1 MTKDKIISFTKKY
14 RNDII
19 LIAALLVISL
29 VVLLVVNL
37 TKDEGAY
44 AEVAI
49 NGDVVGKYSLDVD
62 GVYSLNGGT
71 NTLTIENGVAYMS
84 YSNCPDHV
92 CENIQ
97 FHHEKQNL
105 RYPLSFLVQFSYLKI
120 TRLILLST
128 LNYMY
133 VKVAVKNQDRRT

>member
-62 GVYSLNGGT
+62 GVYLLNGGT

-92 CENIQ
+92 CENIGKVKYVG
-97 FHHEKQNL
+97 ET
-105 RYPLSFLVQFSYLKI
+105 I
-120 TRLILLST
+120 TCLPNRITITIVGKS
-128 LNYMY
+128 
-133 VKVAVKNQDRRT
+133 DDSIDFIS

>member
-29 VVLLVVNL
+29 VVLLIVNL

-92 CENIQ
+92 CENIGKVKYVG
-97 FHHEKQNL
+97 ET
-105 RYPLSFLVQFSYLKI
+105 I
-120 TRLILLST
+120 TCLPNRITITIVGKS
-128 LNYMY
+128 
-133 VKVAVKNQDRRT
+133 DDSIDFIS

>member
-92 CENIQ
+92 CENIGKVKYVG
-97 FHHEKQNL
+97 ET
-105 RYPLSFLVQFSYLKI
+105 I
-120 TRLILLST
+120 TCLPNRITITIVGKS
-128 LNYMY
+128 
-133 VKVAVKNQDRRT
+133 DDSIDFIS

>member
-92 CENIQ
+92 CENIGKVKYVG
-97 FHHEKQNL
+97 ET
-105 RYPLSFLVQFSYLKI
+105 I
-120 TRLILLST
+120 TCLPNRITITIVGKS
-128 LNYMY
+128 
-133 VKVAVKNQDRRT
+133 DGSIDFIS

>member
-49 NGDVVGKYSLDVD
+49 NGDVVDKYSLDVD

-92 CENIQ
+92 CENIGKVKYVG
-97 FHHEKQNL
+97 ET
-105 RYPLSFLVQFSYLKI
+105 I
-120 TRLILLST
+120 TCLPNRITITIVGKS
-128 LNYMY
+128 
-133 VKVAVKNQDRRT
+133 DDSIDFIS